1 MKQALVLTN
10 HIRAWGGSEI
20 LALEVA
26 DILSKRFQVTVCANV
41 VSKDIYSLYKDTKIS
56 ILENPSEVDMRDFN
70 FIWAQHLVL
79 PLCQGFDCLEKF
91 SGSLNS
97 IHLSPYEPFELAA
110 LAFTRDIGANIVAN
124 SAETSTRIKELLK
137 HETYIYNLNNAA
149 PEIFFEQN
157 KNVKK
162 QFRPKKICVVSNH
175 IPRELSVAL
184 KQLRKEGLTITE
196 FGMKQKNYRRI
207 SKEDIQDHD
216 VIISIGKTVQYGI
229 LSRRPVFCY
238 DRFGGPGYITST
250 NVCNALSYNF
260 SGRCC
265 NRILTPEDLKKEI
278 LTGFEACHAEVNYL
292 AELYKHKFSLEEF
305 IEKLLTKNTILKANV
320 VEIGPIAEMAKLIR
334 KHHISSLKR
343 RYQSDGSLHIGKSS
357 FVKRAIRN
365 IFRL

>member
-10 HIRAWGGSEI
+10 HIHAWGGSEI

-26 DILSKRFQVTVCANV
+26 DILSERFKVTVCANV

-56 ILENPSEVDMRDFN
+56 ILENPGEVNIRDFN

-124 SAETSTRIKELLK
+124 SEETSTRIKELLK
-137 HETYIYNLNNAA
+137 HDTYIENLNNAA
-149 PEIFFEQN
+149 PKKFYEQN

-162 QFRPKKICVVSNH
+162 ISLPKKICIVSNH
-175 IPRELSVAL
+175 IPRELSVAA
-184 KQLRKEGLTITE
+184 KQLRKEGLIVTE
-196 FGMKQKNYRRI
+196 FGVKQKNYRRI

-238 DRFGGPGYITST
+238 DRFGGPGYITSS
-250 NVCNALSYNF
+250 NVFTALSYNF

-265 NRILTPEDLKKEI
+265 NRILTPEDLRKEI
-278 LTGFEACHAEVNYL
+278 LTGFEACHAEVNHL
-292 AELYKHKFSLEEF
+292 TESHKHKFNLEEF
-305 IEKLLTKNTILKANV
+305 IEKLLTKNTTLKANAV
-320 VEIGPIAEMAKLIR
+320 NIGPITEMAKLIR
-334 KHHISSLKR
+334 NHYISSLKK
-343 RYQSDGSLHIGKSS
+343 RYQSGGSMHEGKNS
-357 FVKRAIRN
+357 FLEKAIRN
-365 IFRL
+365 IF